1 MANNR
6 NKLELWAP
14 LPMRLAAGTIFFAH
28 GAQKMLGWFGGVGFS
43 GTMRFFQQALG
54 VPAFLAVIAILVEF
68 FGAIALLLGAATRWA
83 AFALTI
89 FMLVAMVKVHL
100 SHGFFLNWE
109 LTPGRGHGFEYNI
122 AMLGLTIALMLLGG
136 GNLSIDRLRR
146 ER

>member
-14 LPMRLAAGTIFFAH
+14 LMMRLAAGAIFFAH
-28 GAQKMLGWFGGVGFS
+28 GAQKMLGWFGGAGFS
-43 GTMRFFQQALG
+43 GTMQFFQQALG

-68 FGAIALLLGAATRWA
+68 FGAIALLLGFATRWA

-100 SHGFFLNWE
+100 PHGFFLNWE

-146 ER
+146 KR